1 MKKAN
6 DSYMEALGQLKGLTV
21 LAKTVET
28 MSRNDQNDLTYIP
41 KNLELVEHILG
52 VFNNLR
58 KELLQLLKEDIADN
72 NLLNN

>member
-1 MKKAN
+1 
-6 DSYMEALGQLKGLTV
+6 
-21 LAKTVET
+21 

-58 KELLQLLKEDIADN
+58 KELLQLLKEDIEDN
-72 NLLNN
+72 NLLKN